1 MAMLRSHQTAQ
12 RRLPA
17 RKLLSGSRKALAC
30 GAVIVAFGAVV
41 ATPAGADP
49 NSGGGDPDPFGGLS
63 CSCSQSAPA
72 DSPVSKQ
79 QIIQGIRH
87 GLSGQGA
94 ST

>member
-1 MAMLRSHQTAQ
+1 MAMLKPHQTAR

-17 RKLLSGSRKALAC
+17 RKPLSGSMKALAC
-30 GAVIVAFGAVV
+30 GALIAAFGAAV

-49 NSGGGDPDPFGGLS
+49 NSGGADPNPFGGLS

-87 GLSGQGA
+87 GLSGQGP